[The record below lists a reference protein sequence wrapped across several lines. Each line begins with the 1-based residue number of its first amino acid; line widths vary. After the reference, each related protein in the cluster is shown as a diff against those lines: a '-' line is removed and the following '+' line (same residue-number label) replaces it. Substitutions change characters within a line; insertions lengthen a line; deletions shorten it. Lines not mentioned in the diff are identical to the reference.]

1 LADNHK
7 EIAMP
12 LQSQDAR
19 DAVRAAH
26 HQIGNS
32 LQSVVSLLRLEGRS
46 ARPEAAGVLLEAS
59 RRVQT
64 VVRLH
69 QRLQDNGGTV
79 RLDDLLGDICR
90 DVAELDALDR
100 DAEIRI
106 DVHPSTMDAQ
116 RASALAAVT
125 AELVGN
131 ALEHGLARRSG
142 RVSVL
147 LAPAGE
153 SLMLTV
159 TDDGEGAA
167 DGRLPEGFGL
177 SLVRSL
183 CRQLEGQFAYETS
196 GSGTWVRLVL
206 PV

>member
-1 LADNHK
+1 
-7 EIAMP
+7 MP

-32 LQSVVSLLRLEGRS
+32 LQSVASLLRLEGRS

-69 QRLQDNGGTV
+69 QRLQESGESV
-79 RLDDLLGDICR
+79 RLDDLLGDVCK
-90 DVAELDALDR
+90 DVAELDAADR
-100 DAEIRI
+100 DAEVRI
-106 DVHPSTMDAQ
+106 DIHPCTMDAR
-116 RASALAAVT
+116 RASALATIT

-142 RVSVL
+142 RVSVA

-153 SLMLTV
+153 SLRLTV

-183 CRQLEGQFAYETS
+183 CRQLEGQFTCRS
-196 GSGTWVRLVL
+196 GRSGTRIRLIF
-206 PV
+206 PA

>member
-1 LADNHK
+1 
-7 EIAMP
+7 MP

-69 QRLQDNGGTV
+69 QRLQENGGTV
-79 RLDDLLGDICR
+79 RLDDLLGDVCR

-100 DAEIRI
+100 DAEIHI
-106 DVHPSTMDAQ
+106 DVQ
-116 RASALAAVT
+116 ASPVCCNSAWVT
-125 AELVGN
+125 PP
-131 ALEHGLARRSG
+131 RTT
-142 RVSVL
+142 
-147 LAPAGE
+147 
-153 SLMLTV
+153 SLSRP
-159 TDDGEGAA
+159 
-167 DGRLPEGFGL
+167 RL
-177 SLVRSL
+177 
-183 CRQLEGQFAYETS
+183 
-196 GSGTWVRLVL
+196 
-206 PV
+206 